1 MGFLLKLA
9 GLHSLRQFSQGE
21 ENAPV
26 GVPVGDQGC
35 WHRLI

>member
-21 ENAPV
+21 ENAPI
-26 GVPVGDQGC
+26 GAPVGG
-35 WHRLI
+35 